1 MLAIM
6 SNVIVTLINA
16 SRHAQQTHYD
26 RPHTYVHTFPS
37 FLGSRGIPRLVRL
50 LIIGSLPS
58 SLSSNFR
65 GWPILASAPLCIIA
79 THPRANRAQR
89 DLETRGFFRDGC
101 VPSIRRA
108 GSAADASHPHC
119 DIFACTRLATLPPP
133 PLFFNSRPL
142 RDFERAKNFLVENRE
157 IENGKGAGIILLT
170 ILSLSPS
177 LIPFFARFFRLR
189 GILMREGE
197 NYSRSF
203 SRHRRFSE
211 QLTFVDLEILLT
223 PLDGTI
229 GLLKRVFL

>member
-1 MLAIM
+1 M

-89 DLETRGFFRDGC
+89 DLETRGFFRNGC

-119 DIFACTRLATLPPP
+119 DIFACTRLATLPP

-170 ILSLSPS
+170 ILSLSLSYPVFRPFLPS
-177 LIPFFARFFRLR
+177 SRDFNARGLR
-189 GILMREGE
+189 ELFSKLLEA
-197 NYSRSF
+197 SSF
-203 SRHRRFSE
+203 L
-211 QLTFVDLEILLT
+211 Q
-223 PLDGTI
+223 TI
-229 GLLKRVFL
+229 NVC